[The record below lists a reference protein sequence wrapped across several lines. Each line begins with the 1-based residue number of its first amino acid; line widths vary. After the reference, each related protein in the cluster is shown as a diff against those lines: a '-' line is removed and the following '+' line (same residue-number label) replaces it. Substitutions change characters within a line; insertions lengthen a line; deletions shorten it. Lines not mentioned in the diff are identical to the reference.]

1 MVDDAIE
8 ISTNVFART
17 ITLEVGWKLA
27 KSKKEKNTMTE
38 QNSVDRRRFLTA
50 AGAAVAGAG
59 AMTCQAPAKDV
70 VTIRKQAEIPY
81 NPDVLV
87 VGGGPAGIGAALG
100 AAGKGANTLMIEHH
114 AFFGGVAAWCLGMPI
129 NQMRPENKARSKVH
143 ELVLEKLRAYGDQA
157 VRVGDHQLWCNVDYL
172 KVAVLDSLDQLGCKY
187 LVHTRAIDAVVEG
200 GRITGVVVAT
210 KRGPAVIRAK
220 AVVDCTGDADVAYY
234 AGAETMKELGK
245 LSPITLC
252 LNLTNVTRDQ
262 ISKAN
267 IEDIAGKARQKY
279 PLIPKRWDLGTV
291 SNGHS
296 FYINHAG
303 TRDLGQFDATDPVQR
318 TQAECQSRRQVLQ
331 MTLAMRE
338 FGGEALK
345 DIELTGTGTQVG
357 VRETR
362 RVKGPYVL
370 TEEDAL
376 TGRKF
381 DDVIAWR
388 SGFLD
393 IGFTRLSKMK
403 IHDVPYRAIIPEKV
417 DGLLMAGRCISA
429 THVAAAAGKSM
440 GNCVATGH
448 AAGIAAAMAA
458 KKGCTPRE
466 VKVSQIQDALRA
478 DGVDLTRGGEG
489 QLTDFVG

>member
-1 MVDDAIE
+1 M
-8 ISTNVFART
+8 
-17 ITLEVGWKLA
+17 
-27 KSKKEKNTMTE
+27 SK
-38 QNSVDRRRFLTA
+38 QHSVNRRRFLATAGIAA
-50 AGAAVAGAG
+50 AGLTSPAA
-59 AMTCQAPAKDV
+59 AKTTL
-70 VTIRKQAEIPY
+70 TIRKQAEVPY
-81 NPDVLV
+81 KPDVLV

-100 AAGKGANTLMIEHH
+100 AAGKGANTLLIEHH

-129 NQMRPENKARSKVH
+129 NQMRPGNKGRSRHH
-143 ELVLEKLRAYGDQA
+143 ELILEKLRAYGDQA
-157 VRVGDHQLWCNVDYL
+157 VRVGQHQLWCNVDYL
-172 KVAVLDSLDQLGCKY
+172 KVAILDALDQLGCKY

-200 GRITGVVVAT
+200 ERITGVVVAT
-210 KRGPAVIRAK
+210 KRGPAVIKAK

-245 LSPITLC
+245 LSPQTLC
-252 LNLTNVTRDQ
+252 LNLTNITRDQ
-262 ISKAN
+262 LRKAN
-267 IEDIAGKARQKY
+267 MGEIARKAREKY
-279 PLIPKRWDLGTV
+279 PLIPKSWGLGKV
-291 SNGHS
+291 SNASS

-345 DIELTGTGTQVG
+345 DIELIGAGTQIG

-362 RVKGPYVL
+362 RVKGPYIL

-376 TGRKF
+376 QGREF

-393 IGFTRLSKMK
+393 IGFVRLSKMK
-403 IHDVPYRAIIPEKV
+403 IHDVPYRAIIPEKL

-429 THVAAAAGKSM
+429 THVAASAGKSM

-458 KKGCTPRE
+458 KKRCTPRE
-466 VKVSQIQDALRA
+466 LNVAKIQQALRA
-478 DGVDLTRGGEG
+478 DEVDLDRGGQDQDELVNKG
-489 QLTDFVG
+489 